1 MSGSTVNSVG
11 ESTGVAEVSRHAA
24 GPESTPARRHNA
36 ARQDRLLGRLAT
48 LGPGLGYLLVFLVV
62 PLALV
67 LSYTL
72 FQRGRFGGIVYEVSG
87 ENFSRVADGLYLSVI
102 WTSIKIAGITT
113 ALALVLGYPTAY
125 LIAHLP
131 QRWRNVA
138 LILVVLPFWTN
149 FLIRT
154 YAWIILLNSEGV
166 VNHALTGIGIIDAP
180 LQLLYTKGAIV
191 GGLLYAYL
199 PLMVLPLYSAIE
211 RLDPQLREASA
222 NLGARP
228 VRTFW
233 SVTLPLTLPGVLTGC
248 VFVFVPSLGNFVIPE
263 LLGGG
268 RTVMV
273 GNLIRDQF
281 LKARDWPFGATLALV
296 VVALLVL
303 LLMAQAWAVRRVS
316 HGSDRA

>member
-1 MSGSTVNSVG
+1 MSSTLTPQRAARADVG
-11 ESTGVAEVSRHAA
+11 PRGRRA
-24 GPESTPARRHNA
+24 ARRE
-36 ARQDRLLGRLAT
+36 RLVGRLAT
-48 LGPGLGYLLVFLVV
+48 LGPGLGYLIVFMLV

-72 FQRGRFGGIVYEVSG
+72 FHRGRFGGIVYEAST
-87 ENFSRVADGLYLSVI
+87 ENFTRVADGLYLGVV
-102 WTSIKIAGITT
+102 WTSVKLAGITT
-113 ALALVLGYPTAY
+113 LLALLLGYPTAY
-125 LIAHLP
+125 FIARLP
-131 QRWRNVA
+131 RTWRTVA
-138 LILVVLPFWTN
+138 LVLVVLPFWTN

-166 VNHALTGIGIIDAP
+166 INRALTGIGLIDRP
-180 LQLLYTKGAIV
+180 LELLYTPGAVV

-211 RLDPQLREASA
+211 RLDPQLGEASA

-228 VRTFW
+228 ARTFW

-268 RTVMV
+268 RTMLV

-281 LKARDWPFGATLALV
+281 LKARDWPFGSTLALIV
-296 VVALLVL
+296 IALLVL
-303 LLMAQAWAVRRVS
+303 LLMVQAWAARRLA
-316 HGSDRA
+316 GGNRA